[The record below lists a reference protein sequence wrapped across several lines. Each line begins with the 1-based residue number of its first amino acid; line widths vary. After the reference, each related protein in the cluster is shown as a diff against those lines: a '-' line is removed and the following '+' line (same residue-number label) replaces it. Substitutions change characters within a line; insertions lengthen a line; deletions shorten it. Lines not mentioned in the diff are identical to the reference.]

1 MRCLQSCHQYPR
13 PHSLHLSL
21 LHSEQG
27 AVDVDKLSATCQRLL
42 REARAKVLKD
52 SKEAPKKTGEGTIDP
67 EEPSE
72 LAAKSSL
79 VSLRV
84 GLGFELCLSLRDIL
98 VFLRMCVSPPS
109 LDLDPATLT

>member
-1 MRCLQSCHQYPR
+1 M
-13 PHSLHLSL
+13 
-21 LHSEQG
+21 
-27 AVDVDKLSATCQRLL
+27 DKLSATCQRLL

-52 SKEAPKKTGEGTIDP
+52 SQEAPKKTGEGTIDP

-84 GLGFELCLSLRDIL
+84 GLGFELCACLHGIFLLFEDVCLSSL
-98 VFLRMCVSPPS
+98 VGSRPCHLDVALEFRSNFVCS
-109 LDLDPATLT
+109 LFHVCCE